1 MRTPPSLTPAACNRM
16 RPDMALVDVKG
27 VTKRFGGLTAVSDV
41 DLTVNAGEV
50 HCLIGPNGAGKSTL
64 FKLIV
69 GLYPPTK
76 GTIFFDSIDITEERP
91 FARVQRGMSIKMQA
105 PSVFKELP
113 VRQNIQIALQ
123 GRFSGA
129 ERDAEEER
137 LLTLLNLASD
147 TGKLAGELSHGQ
159 QQWLEIGMALAL
171 KPQLLLLD
179 EPTAGMSPEETFKT
193 GELVKSFN
201 AEGMTVLA
209 VEHDMAF
216 VRQIAQRV
224 TVLHLGEVFA
234 RGSLEAILQDEKVA
248 EIYLGTTHAH

>member
-1 MRTPPSLTPAACNRM
+1 
-16 RPDMALVDVKG
+16 MALVDVKG
-27 VTKRFGGLTAVSDV
+27 VSKRFGGLSAVSDV
-41 DLTVNAGEV
+41 DLTINVGEI

-76 GTIFFDSIDITEERP
+76 GSISFDSIDITNERP

-113 VRQNIQIALQ
+113 VRQNIQVALQ
-123 GRFSGA
+123 GRLSGV
-129 ERDAEEER
+129 ERSAEEDR
-137 LLTLLNLASD
+137 LLTLLNLAPDSN
-147 TGKLAGELSHGQ
+147 KLAGALSHGQ

-171 KPQLLLLD
+171 QPQLLLLD
-179 EPTAGMSPEETFKT
+179 EPTAGMSPEETYKT

-201 AEGMTVLA
+201 AGGMTVLV

-216 VRQIAQRV
+216 VRQVAQRV
-224 TVLHLGEVFA
+224 TVLHLGKIFA
-234 RGSLEAILQDEKVA
+234 RGSLEAILEDEKVA
-248 EIYLGTTHAH
+248 EIYLGKTHAH

>member
-1 MRTPPSLTPAACNRM
+1 
-16 RPDMALVDVKG
+16 MALVDVKG

-123 GRFSGA
+123 GRVSGA

-171 KPQLLLLD
+171 RPQLLLLD

-193 GELVKSFN
+193 GELIKSFN

-234 RGSLEAILQDEKVA
+234 RGNLETILQDEKVA
-248 EIYLGTTHAH
+248 EIYLGKTHAH